1 MSKIKTYKKL
11 YKIDSTG
18 KTRVWWIE
26 QQGNKYW
33 MLAGAVGG
41 EIVKSTPTVAEGK
54 NVGRTNETT
63 PEEQATFEINARYTK
78 KLSGEYH
85 KKVGDIKK
93 VRFVHPMLAHNFQ
106 KRIHKVRWPG
116 YVQRKLNGARCV
128 AQASGLFTRK
138 GKSWVSTP
146 HIAQALAKFFKAF
159 PNAVL
164 DGELFVDEFANDLGS
179 TISLIRQQKPTAED
193 FAASAKVVKY
203 NIFDL
208 ITDGKSV
215 TNKSIFT
222 MRRKRLEELFNQFFK
237 KEAALKLVETF
248 KVKTEDEV
256 EKLMGQFLE
265 EGNEGVIFRN
275 DAEYEFD
282 RSDDLLKYKK
292 FQDAEF
298 KIKDV
303 LEGTGNRS
311 NMAGKILLVD
321 KKGREFKATPK
332 GNYKYFQ
339 EIFHNKIKYIG
350 KMATVKFMD
359 YSPVTAKGGGVPYF
373 ANVIAIRN
381 YE

>member
-1 MSKIKTYKKL
+1 MKIKIYKKIF
-11 YKIDSTG
+11 KIDSTG

-26 QQGNKYW
+26 QSGNKYW
-33 MLAGAVGG
+33 MQAGAIGG
-41 EIVKSTPTVAEGK
+41 AIVKSTPTVAKGK
-54 NVGRTNETT
+54 NIGRANETT
-63 PEEQATFEINARYTK
+63 PEDQATFEIEARYTK

-85 KKVGDIKK
+85 EKVGNIKK
-93 VRFVHPMLAHNFQ
+93 VRFVHPMLAKNFT
-106 KRIHKVRWPG
+106 KRIKKVRWPG

-146 HIAQALAKFFKAF
+146 HISAALKKFFIAF
-159 PNAVL
+159 PNAIL

-193 FAASAKVVKY
+193 FAASEKVVKY

-215 TNKSIFT
+215 TDQSLFT
-222 MRRKRLEELFNQFFK
+222 VRRKRLEEIFSKFFR
-237 KEAALKLVETF
+237 KERSLKLVETF
-248 KVKTEDEV
+248 KVKTEAEV

-275 DAEYEFD
+275 DAKYDFD

-298 KIKDV
+298 KIVDI

-311 NMAGKILLVD
+311 NMAGKIELVD
-321 KKGREFKATPK
+321 KKGRTFKATPK
-332 GNYKYFQ
+332 GNYNYFK
-339 EIFHNKIKYIG
+339 EIFFNKKKYIG

-359 YSPVTAKGGGVPYF
+359 YSVVTAKGGGVPFF
-373 ANVIAIRN
+373 ANVVAIRN